1 METRAQKAK
10 RIWYR
15 FAESKTADI
24 GLVIVVLVVFTAIF
38 APWIAPHYDHCKEFV
53 NFADANKAPCAQYLL
68 GTDLMGRDIL
78 SRLIGS
84 LRSTLI
90 CSVIVL
96 VICVPVGFIVGSIA
110 GYYKGTLIDTFFM
123 RITDMFLALP
133 SLVLAMAI
141 AAVLEPSLKN
151 SMIAVTVSWWP
162 WYARLAYGVA
172 SSMKQENFIIYA
184 ELTGAKLP
192 RIIIKEILPNCI
204 SSVLT
209 KMTLD
214 VGYVIITTA
223 SLSFAGLGEQAPKPA
238 LGNMI
243 STGINYLPE
252 SWWMTIFPAITII
265 LIVLGFNLLGD
276 GISNIFNTEGN

>member
-1 METRAQKAK
+1 METKAQKMK
-10 RIWYR
+10 RIWYK
-15 FAESKTADI
+15 FSENKTAVF
-24 GLVIVVLVVFTAIF
+24 GLVIVLLVIMCAIF
-38 APWIAPHYDHCKEFV
+38 APIIAPYYEHCGAFV
-53 NFADANKAPCAQYLL
+53 NFADANKAPCDQYLL
-68 GTDLMGRDIL
+68 GTDLMGRDVL
-78 SRLIGS
+78 SRIIGS
-84 LRSTLI
+84 FRSTLI

-96 VICVPVGFIVGSIA
+96 SISAPIGFIVGSIA
-110 GYYKGTLIDTFFM
+110 GYYKGTLVDTILM

-151 SMIAVTVSWWP
+151 SMVAVTISWWP

-192 RIIIKEILPNCI
+192 RIIFKEILPNCI

-243 STGINYLPE
+243 SNGIKYLPD
-252 SWWMTIFPAITII
+252 SWWMTIFPAIAII

-276 GISNIFNTEGN
+276 GISNIFNTEAN